1 MTNDTNDDCEPERDA
16 SIVKAKQC
24 NTCNK
29 ERHTPCLRAIGM
41 IVGKAAIL
49 DPIDDPSQQLCREN
63 KQQGEAK
70 CKDASSMC
78 EPGTDRNPAIK
89 PGINPP
95 IILPQRLSH
104 TTKTASNDPIK
115 NVGNK
120 RPREPDDEPGT

>member
-1 MTNDTNDDCEPERDA
+1 
-16 SIVKAKQC
+16 
-24 NTCNK
+24 
-29 ERHTPCLRAIGM
+29 M

-49 DPIDDPSQQLCREN
+49 DPIDDPGQQLCREN
-63 KQQGEAK
+63 KQQREAK
-70 CKDASSMC
+70 CKDGSCMC

-89 PGINPP
+89 PRINPP

-120 RPREPDDEPGT
+120 RHREPDDEPGTRVQHTMLRLAIKGNPEQHRTKQEADGDQCGRNKTNSFV